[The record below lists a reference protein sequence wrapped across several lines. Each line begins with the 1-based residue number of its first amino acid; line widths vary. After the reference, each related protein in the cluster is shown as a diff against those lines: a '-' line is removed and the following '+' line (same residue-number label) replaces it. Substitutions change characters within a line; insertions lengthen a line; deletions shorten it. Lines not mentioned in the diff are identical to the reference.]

1 MRGIISRLRSGRIC
15 RNLDTLAVCRPCV
28 VRRRGGCMLH
38 KKINYRWYT
47 RIHGAA
53 TYSLGIPCLGKRGL
67 LNLRGRS
74 GDGSGR

>member
-28 VRRRGGCMLH
+28 VRRRGGCM
-38 KKINYRWYT
+38 
-47 RIHGAA
+47 
-53 TYSLGIPCLGKRGL
+53 SLGIPCLGKRGL